1 MGKLEIVIS
10 LVKDVYYTI
19 GFYMMI
25 LMEAG
30 KSLNMA
36 MYVAKEAKDKE
47 LLSEIITYTEN
58 ELIVP
63 ALKFTEEYG
72 NLAYPLNQAYEEYFN
87 ALQKSCDTYKKILES
102 L

>member
-1 MGKLEIVIS
+1 MGKFTIALS

-36 MYVAKEAKDKE
+36 MYIAKEAKDE
-47 LLSEIITYTEN
+47 DLLSEIITYTEN

-63 ALKFTEEYG
+63 ALDFIDSYG
-72 NLAYPLNQAYEEYFN
+72 NLAYPLNKAYSAYFN
-87 ALQKSCDTYKKILES
+87 ALQKSCDTYKNLINQP
-102 L
+102 